1 MASLKTAESQQ
12 WEPGGNEVTDKVC
25 YWNVHLLNG
34 RTLILD
40 TDHWW
45 RGHLDWWLFNQV
57 RLLIEWQSRIPFKVH
72 NSSTPRE
79 GLPGSSQPASE
90 NKSFVSPP
98 PPPHD
103 SWVLL
108 LCLQQLQPLW
118 CRWEIQGERSV
129 KYLGILCCWLLS
141 KAVSQSA
148 GKAMMEARLW
158 L

>member
-1 MASLKTAESQQ
+1 MNLNTTISFLPIKARPINCVASLKTAESQQ

-25 YWNVHLLNG
+25 YSNAHLLNG

-98 PPPHD
+98 PP
-103 SWVLL
+103 LL
-108 LCLQQLQPLW
+108 LLLLLMTPESSSSACSTCSLSGADG
-118 CRWEIQGERSV
+118 RSKERG
-129 KYLGILCCWLLS
+129 L
-141 KAVSQSA
+141 
-148 GKAMMEARLW
+148 
-158 L
+158 